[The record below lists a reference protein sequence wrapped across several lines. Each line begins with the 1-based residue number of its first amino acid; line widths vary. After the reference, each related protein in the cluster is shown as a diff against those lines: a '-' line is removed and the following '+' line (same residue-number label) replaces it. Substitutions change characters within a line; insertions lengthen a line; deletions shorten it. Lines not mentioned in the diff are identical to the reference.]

1 MSWKKKSQLSTNMKN
16 QKSVNV
22 SSIVVLFFSQLF
34 KKQKL
39 SKMKTAGNNEAKGM
53 WRSGIDNGSGD
64 LEAAKCFFW
73 SSIKP
78 INFKKAVKV

>member
-1 MSWKKKSQLSTNMKN
+1 
-16 QKSVNV
+16 
-22 SSIVVLFFSQLF
+22 
-34 KKQKL
+34 
-39 SKMKTAGNNEAKGM
+39 MKTAGNNEAKGM